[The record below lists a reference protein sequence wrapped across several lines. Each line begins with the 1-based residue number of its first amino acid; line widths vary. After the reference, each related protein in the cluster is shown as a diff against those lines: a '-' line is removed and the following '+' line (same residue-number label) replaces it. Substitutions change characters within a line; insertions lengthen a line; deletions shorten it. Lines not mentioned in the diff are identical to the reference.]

1 MSPLA
6 NLLSCDELYIA
17 GQHVTAGRYRNVE
30 TGREVCLEHQ
40 DFLPASLDG
49 RVAVYVCVEYT
60 WERIQPYQMPAAP
73 LLARHKRE
81 DK

>member
-6 NLLSCDELYIA
+6 NLLSCDELYLA
-17 GQHVTAGRYRNVE
+17 GQHVAAGQYRNVE
-30 TGREVCLEHQ
+30 TGREVCLEQQ

-49 RVAVYVCVEYT
+49 RVAVYACVEYT
-60 WERIQPYQMPAAP
+60 WERIQSEQRPAAP
-73 LLARHKRE
+73 LLARHKRG